1 MDDSFTQN
9 LVMFARLLRGA
20 GMDVSPEQVADLHRV
35 LTVIGVAAR
44 EDVYLAARALFVRRR
59 QDLPVFDRAFELF
72 FRLQDH
78 PNPPVVDSTQKP
90 ARRVYRPKN
99 IQQLFEQGNA
109 QKNQQ
114 ANPADQEREQDEDRL
129 TYSPFEVLR
138 RKDFSRFTADEARQA
153 RRLMAQIDWHVGERQ
168 TRRRQPARPGSELD
182 FARLVRRNLKYGGEF
197 FRLPKRD
204 RRTKPRPVVI
214 LADMSGSMEPYT
226 RMVLQ
231 LLHALH
237 HTGVEVQS
245 FVFATRLS
253 WISRD
258 LETRSIDA
266 ALKRVT
272 AHVPDWCGGTR
283 IGEAIKTFN
292 FQWARRV
299 LRSGAVVLVLSDGW
313 DQGDLALLGTEM
325 ARLQRSCHRLI
336 WLSPMPPPAAG
347 TSSDS
352 MALGLR
358 TALPFVDDW
367 LPVYNLVT
375 LEILAKELASLRAMR
390 TPRRQR
396 PQPLVSP
403 PKIESAPVNV
413 DLPQMGTSNYVR
425 RTMVLSARDG
435 NTRLSYGEN
444 PDSQEPG

>member
-1 MDDSFTQN
+1 MDDSFSQN

-20 GMDVSPEQVADLHRV
+20 GMDISPEQVVDLLRV
-35 LTVIGVAAR
+35 LAAIGVTER
-44 EDVYLAARALFVRRR
+44 EDVYLAARALYVRRR

-72 FRLQDH
+72 FR
-78 PNPPVVDSTQKP
+78 PYETSNPAVVDPTQKP
-90 ARRVYRPKN
+90 ARRIYRPGS
-99 IQQLFEQGNA
+99 IRELFEQIGEP
-109 QKNQQ
+109 KKKQQ
-114 ANPADQEREQDEDRL
+114 SPIDQAPEQREERF
-129 TYSPFEVLR
+129 TYSPLEVLR
-138 RKDFSRFTADEARQA
+138 RKDFSQFTPDEARQA
-153 RRLMAQIDWHVGERQ
+153 RRLIAQMDWHIGERK
-168 TRRRQPARPGSELD
+168 TRRRQPGRPGREID
-182 FARLVRRNLKYGGEF
+182 FTQLVRRNLRYGGEF
-197 FRLPKRD
+197 FRLPERE

-214 LADMSGSMEPYT
+214 LADISGSMEPYA
-226 RMVLQ
+226 RMLLQ
-231 LLHALH
+231 LLHTLH

-258 LETRSIDA
+258 LERRSIDA

-292 FQWARRV
+292 FRWARRV

-313 DQGDLALLGTEM
+313 DQGDLALLGREM

-336 WLSPMPPPAAG
+336 WLSPAPLPAAG
-347 TSSDS
+347 MKADA

-375 LEILAKELASLRAMR
+375 LADLARELAGVRATRSL
-390 TPRRQR
+390 RRQR
-396 PQPLVSP
+396 PLPIAPP
-403 PKIESAPVNV
+403 PKAVAAPATVG
-413 DLPQMGTSNYVR
+413 LPQMGRSDYVR
-425 RTMVLSARDG
+425 RTMVLTTRDG
-435 NTRLSYGEN
+435 GTHLSYGEN
-444 PDSQEPG
+444 PDNQQDR